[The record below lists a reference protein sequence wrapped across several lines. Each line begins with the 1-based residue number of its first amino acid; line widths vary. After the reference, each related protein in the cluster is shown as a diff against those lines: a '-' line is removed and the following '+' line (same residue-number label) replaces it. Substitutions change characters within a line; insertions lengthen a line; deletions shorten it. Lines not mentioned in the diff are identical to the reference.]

1 MKHTDRHTETVT
13 QSTLQFIKKKGLFS
27 AGQHVIAA
35 VSGGIDSMVLL
46 DFLAKQKDLLKIRIS
61 VAHVNHMLRGR
72 ESKADEKLVLRT
84 ANALGLPFYIKD
96 VSTRQTAQ
104 RNKRSIQET
113 ARELRYE
120 FFDNLKRSLKADLIA
135 TAHTADDNAET
146 MLFHFVRGTGIHG
159 LSGIPVRRDR
169 YIRPFLSATR
179 KEIEQYAKI
188 HAVQFRHDA
197 SNQKEEYTRNFI
209 RHSVIP
215 KIIGRINPSLSQT
228 LQRESETFGLL
239 SDFVDTEV
247 ERRYD
252 SAVTASTLRIDAFRT
267 VDPYIRHMIVR
278 RLLERLGIEPTF
290 PLIASL
296 LELTEM
302 QKGNKLDITKE
313 WMAVR
318 SIDTV
323 VLQRRSTQKE
333 FEFRVHEASVVTNDD
348 FTFSIRRAQG
358 VKNKKNHHPSI
369 EYIDA
374 AAVTFPLTV
383 RSWKAGD
390 AFIPLGMKGKKK
402 LSDLFGELKYTSE
415 QKASVPIVVS
425 GGDIMWIAGVRLD
438 DRFKIT
444 GKTKSIYKLS
454 IEYHGKENGH
464 RQ

>member
-1 MKHTDRHTETVT
+1 MSMKHTDRHTETVT

-247 ERRYD
+247 ER
-252 SAVTASTLRIDAFRT
+252 
-267 VDPYIRHMIVR
+267 
-278 RLLERLGIEPTF
+278 
-290 PLIASL
+290 
-296 LELTEM
+296 
-302 QKGNKLDITKE
+302 
-313 WMAVR
+313 
-318 SIDTV
+318 
-323 VLQRRSTQKE
+323 
-333 FEFRVHEASVVTNDD
+333 
-348 FTFSIRRAQG
+348 
-358 VKNKKNHHPSI
+358 
-369 EYIDA
+369 
-374 AAVTFPLTV
+374 
-383 RSWKAGD
+383 
-390 AFIPLGMKGKKK
+390 
-402 LSDLFGELKYTSE
+402 TS
-415 QKASVPIVVS
+415 
-425 GGDIMWIAGVRLD
+425 G
-438 DRFKIT
+438 T
-444 GKTKSIYKLS
+444 
-454 IEYHGKENGH
+454 
-464 RQ
+464 